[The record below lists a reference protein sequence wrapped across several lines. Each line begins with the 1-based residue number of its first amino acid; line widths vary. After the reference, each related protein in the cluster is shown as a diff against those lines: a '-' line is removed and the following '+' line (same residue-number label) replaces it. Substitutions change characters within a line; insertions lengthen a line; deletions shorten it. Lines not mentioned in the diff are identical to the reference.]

1 MPSCISPSSRKLIS
15 YYIRDFRQ
23 TVKINC
29 WQNIKI
35 IVTLIQIIQKIQ
47 VIQIMKIYLK
57 GKSNIFEE
65 IIDQYKQY
73 ILLGLLQDGD
83 RLPSCRNLAKDLGI
97 NPNTV
102 SRAYTELEKQGFITN
117 IPKKG
122 VYVSFNVSK
131 ENRNEIREAII
142 NLFNKGISKNDLLN
156 VIDEIYGGDNDD

>member
-1 MPSCISPSSRKLIS
+1 
-15 YYIRDFRQ
+15 
-23 TVKINC
+23 
-29 WQNIKI
+29 
-35 IVTLIQIIQKIQ
+35 
-47 VIQIMKIYLK
+47 MKIYLK

-122 VYVSFNVSK
+122 VYVSFNVYK
-131 ENRNEIREAII
+131 ENRDEIREAII

>member
-1 MPSCISPSSRKLIS
+1 
-15 YYIRDFRQ
+15 
-23 TVKINC
+23 
-29 WQNIKI
+29 
-35 IVTLIQIIQKIQ
+35 
-47 VIQIMKIYLK
+47 MKIYLK

-102 SRAYTELEKQGFITN
+102 SRAYTELETQGFITN

>member
-1 MPSCISPSSRKLIS
+1 
-15 YYIRDFRQ
+15 
-23 TVKINC
+23 
-29 WQNIKI
+29 
-35 IVTLIQIIQKIQ
+35 
-47 VIQIMKIYLK
+47 MKIYLK

-122 VYVSFNVSK
+122 VYVSFNASK
-131 ENRNEIREAII
+131 EKRNDIREAII

>member
-1 MPSCISPSSRKLIS
+1 M
-15 YYIRDFRQ
+15 
-23 TVKINC
+23 
-29 WQNIKI
+29 
-35 IVTLIQIIQKIQ
+35 
-47 VIQIMKIYLK
+47 
-57 GKSNIFEE
+57 
-65 IIDQYKQY
+65 
-73 ILLGLLQDGD
+73 GLLQDGD

-122 VYVSFNVSK
+122 VYVSFNASK
-131 ENRNEIREAII
+131 ENRNEVREAII